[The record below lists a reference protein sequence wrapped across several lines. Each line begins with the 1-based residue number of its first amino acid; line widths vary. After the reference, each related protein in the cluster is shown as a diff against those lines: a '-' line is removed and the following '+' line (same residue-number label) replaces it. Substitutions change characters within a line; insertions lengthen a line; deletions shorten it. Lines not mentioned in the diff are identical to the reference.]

1 MRHDSCLR
9 SPLSLRS
16 VSLGVDDAKRGPANR
31 ETAPI
36 VALQTRG
43 QYSTPKGTRV
53 TELCKPR
60 SELLWCYSCRWAV
73 YGPFL
78 NPLMFF
84 AREPLTFFQRV
95 PGIGMAVG
103 VVIGAVALLAN
114 WPDEAENS

>member
-16 VSLGVDDAKRGPANR
+16 ASLGVDSAKQGPADHQ
-31 ETAPI
+31 TAPI
-36 VALQTRG
+36 VALQTG
-43 QYSTPKGTRV
+43 GWYYTSNGTRV

-84 AREPLTFFQRV
+84 ARAPLTFFPRV
-95 PGIGMAVG
+95 PGIGMAVC
-103 VVIGAVALLAN
+103 VVIGAVTLLAN
-114 WPDEAENS
+114 WPEEAENC